1 MGIWKEAVWLGCLGI
16 ALGSVYVADAVVG
29 EDEQAATTDGETPSK
44 NVAQISE
51 QEQVITQSKTI
62 KIEPKKRIGI
72 TPVFFD
78 DMGKLLTSL
87 GAGYKYKE
95 IDLDELLDPATF
107 DEFDIIFLTCGDAS
121 KSWLGAKIRDAERG
135 RESFKVKP
143 EVQERLRTNL
153 RYFVERGGTLYA
165 SDWRFRLLANAFS
178 ERINWSQIEGGKEGA
193 KQQLLAKV
201 VDPDLQELLGSNIE
215 LDFEEPGWY
224 PSAFRGSEMT
234 TYLEGTY
241 RTLGGEEATAPL
253 LVKFP
258 FGDAGGSVIFTSFH
272 NEKQNS
278 ELEMKLLKFLVFAT
292 VTAHQDHTITRRLIK
307 GGFSPSSK
315 SLLSASS
322 ESPSVTRTYKC
333 EKAGP
338 LQFVLGFGDEGA
350 RLKLT
355 ITSPD
360 GKDTYEAVKDT
371 TFLIDIPDAAVGEW
385 KYTVTAVKV
394 PYANFPF
401 SLTIGAKSEGE

>member
-1 MGIWKEAVWLGCLGI
+1 MGIWKEVAWLGCLGI
-16 ALGSVYVADAVVG
+16 ALGTVYVADAVVG
-29 EDEQAATTDGETPSK
+29 EDDQAATTDGETPSE
-44 NVAQISE
+44 NVALISE

-87 GAGYKYKE
+87 GDGYKHKE

-121 KSWLGAKIRDAERG
+121 RSWLGAKIGDAERD
-135 RESFKVKP
+135 RETFKVKP

-165 SDWRFRLLANAFS
+165 SDWRFRLLATAFS
-178 ERINWSQIEGGKEGA
+178 EQVNWGQIEGGKKVGA
-193 KQQLLAKV
+193 KQHLLAKV
-201 VDPDLQELLGSNIE
+201 VDPALQELLGSSIE

-224 PSAFRGSEMT
+224 PSAFRGSDMT

-241 RTLGGEEATAPL
+241 RTLSGEDATAPL

-272 NEKQNS
+272 NETQNS
-278 ELEMKLLKFLVFAT
+278 ELEIKLLKFLVFTT

-315 SLLSASS
+315 SLLSASA

-338 LQFVLGFGDEGA
+338 LQFVLGFGDDGA

-355 ITSPD
+355 IESPD
-360 GKDTYEAVKDT
+360 GKKYEDVKDT
-371 TFLIDIPDAAVGEW
+371 TFLIDIPDAAIGEW
-385 KYTVTAVKV
+385 KYTVTAEKV

-401 SLTIGAKSEGE
+401 SLTIGAK